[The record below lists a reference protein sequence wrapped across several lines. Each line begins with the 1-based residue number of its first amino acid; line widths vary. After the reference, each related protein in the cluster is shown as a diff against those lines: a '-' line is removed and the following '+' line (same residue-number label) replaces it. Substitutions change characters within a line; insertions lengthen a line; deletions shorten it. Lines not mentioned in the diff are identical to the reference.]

1 MRRLRVAALSALLVG
16 AVGAVALTLYTGRR
30 NPSWLLMVLFAFW
43 VLSPFAALQ
52 LANVASKRYSFHPR
66 AALYA
71 VMLVVA
77 LGTLAV
83 YGYVAFGPPRQKT
96 AAVFVVTPP
105 VSCSFIAAL
114 VAITALTRRRA
125 R

>member
-1 MRRLRVAALSALLVG
+1 MSLLRVAALSTVPVG
-16 AVGAVALTLYTGRR
+16 AAGAVALTLYTGRR
-30 NPSWLLMVLFAFW
+30 NPSWLLMALFAFW

-105 VSCSFIAAL
+105 VSWLLIAA
-114 VAITALTRRRA
+114 VAAITAHKSRRA